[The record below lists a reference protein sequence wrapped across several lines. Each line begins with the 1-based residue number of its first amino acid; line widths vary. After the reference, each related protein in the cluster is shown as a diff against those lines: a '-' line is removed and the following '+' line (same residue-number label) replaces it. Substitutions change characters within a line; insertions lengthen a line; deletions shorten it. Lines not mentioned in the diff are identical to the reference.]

1 VSFWTSFELLT
12 CLDGIS
18 SRLWAA
24 RQFWALF
31 ESLTWWCFYEIL
43 SSLWVAGQ
51 LLGFIWIN
59 DMHSWNLVQ
68 NVSCWAPPKL
78 YLNQWYAFMKSC
90 PGCELLCTSQVLFE
104 SLTCLLWNPV
114 QHVSSCAFPRLYLNH
129 WHVFYEILSRLW
141 VSVHFP
147 GSIWITDMSSMKSCP
162 ACELLCF
169 SQAPFESLTCLLW
182 NPVQLVS
189 FCAFPRLHLTCLL
202 WNPVQ
207 GVSCCA
213 PPRLYLNHW
222 HAFYEILYRVW
233 VAVHLPGSIWI
244 TDMPSMKSCPVCE
257 LLCTSQAPFES
268 LTCLL

>member
-1 VSFWTSFELLT
+1 MSFWTSFELLT

-68 NVSCWAPPKL
+68 DVSCCAPPR
-78 YLNQWYAFMKSC
+78 FC
-90 PGCELLCTSQVLFE
+90 
-104 SLTCLLWNPV
+104 
-114 QHVSSCAFPRLYLNH
+114 LNH
-129 WHVFYEILSRLW
+129 WHVFYEILSSMW
-141 VSVHFP
+141 VPVHFP

-162 ACELLCF
+162 GCEFLCI